1 MFTNQMTGI
10 TDIELVNQTAVL
22 HAGQVLPEGGHI
34 LLTLSAGIHLAGGER
49 LGAQRGYGYTGQNG
63 VSSIWSSTK
72 DDAGFLWLGDGEAVR
87 LGALY
92 GLLQDGGGKFGL

>member
-1 MFTNQMTGI
+1 MTGI
-10 TDIELVNQTAVL
+10 TDTELVTGGDQTAVL

-49 LGAQRGYGYTGQNG
+49 LGVQRGYGYTGQNG

-72 DDAGFLWLGDGEAVR
+72 DDAGFLG
-87 LGALY
+87 
-92 GLLQDGGGKFGL
+92 

>member
-1 MFTNQMTGI
+1 MTGI
-10 TDIELVNQTAVL
+10 TDTELVTGGDQTAVL

-49 LGAQRGYGYTGQNG
+49 LGVQRGYGYTAEWRKQYLEQYERRCR
-63 VSSIWSSTK
+63 IP
-72 DDAGFLWLGDGEAVR
+72 WLGGGSLR